1 MISHTINRGAT
12 SSGFSR
18 LLESGL
24 YSYRATI
31 LFGIHP
37 SGLCELSAG
46 YINFEDNSNYGAMM
60 SSRQGGDPSSVAVS
74 VPVSTQ
80 SQQVQTLYRSHWHLG
95 YRSLSSKRGLPG
107 AQAKGKIN
115 RTSVAGI
122 GYRG

>member
-1 MISHTINRGAT
+1 VEQRVLGFHGYWNPVSTLIELQYF
-12 SSGFSR
+12 SG
-18 LLESGL
+18 
-24 YSYRATI
+24 YI
-31 LFGIHP
+31 LQVY
-37 SGLCELSAG
+37 ELSVG
-46 YINFEDNSNYGAMM
+46 YINFEDSSNYGAMM